1 MPVATYYIDANRGSD
16 TNDGLSKASAFKSL
30 SKVNGLTLGPGSAIL
45 LASDSTFLVE
55 HSSSVSGKVDF
66 SNFNGSS
73 VSRNYIGAYD
83 FAGATGTKPTI
94 THRMVPQSSDWAWD
108 GTKSAWY
115 IQLSI
120 STFLTRDCWVKV
132 AGQWAETTN
141 QDAED
146 INATHNGMTTS
157 RLRFNADTVQNRFY
171 LAWGGANSG
180 TNPSVYFGAG
190 QIVLGLGSIFGAWNG
205 LQQTTI
211 DGLQCVGGG
220 GLLYLYAGG
229 AGLLHRG
236 LEIKNCVAQDTNSM
250 LTFGTYS
257 LDAASSLLEIQYHDN
272 IGIDNAGWCFSTYGN
287 SLNGDVYNN
296 KFYGSN
302 RCHAL
307 GGSVYVQNKQND
319 ALGTRLR
326 VRHNFATNV
335 RNGTGNCSFDG
346 CGFYAD
352 NYDDGTL
359 FYGNVVTDCFKAY
372 QTNNG
377 RRSTFVGNVAYN
389 CDTFITA
396 TDASQNNASDYLI
409 ANNLI
414 YQATGNTR
422 PHGNTATSLQPI
434 GAWRDGS
441 SMVAAKI
448 VNNIIIGSG
457 DFSKTRPGIYAYN
470 DADWSAGKVT
480 VANNHVSGCSS
491 SLVSSASS
499 DKTSVASC
507 ITAVPSFTASGDA
520 DFRPAQGS
528 SALSSGVD
536 AFFRS
541 ATDQYNKPFQSPP
554 SIGPIER
561 ITKDSWF

>member
-1 MPVATYYIDANRGSD
+1 MAVAAYYVDANRGSD
-16 TNDGLSKASAFKSL
+16 TNDGLSKAGAFRSL
-30 SKVNGLTLGPGSAIL
+30 SKVSGLNLGPGSEIL
-45 LASDSTFLVE
+45 LASDSTFIVE

-83 FAGATGTKPTI
+83 FAGATGTKPII

-141 QDAED
+141 QDGED
-146 INATHNGMTTS
+146 INATHNGMTPS

-171 LAWGGANSG
+171 LAWSGANSG

-205 LQQTTI
+205 LQHTTI

-250 LTFGTYS
+250 ITFGTYS
-257 LDAASSLLEIQYHDN
+257 LDAASSLLEVQYHDN

-287 SLNGDVYNN
+287 SLHGDVYNN

-307 GGSVYVQNKQND
+307 GGSIYTQNKQND
-319 ALGTRLR
+319 ALNTRLR

-377 RRSTFVGNVAYN
+377 KRSTFVGNIAYN

-414 YQATGNTR
+414 YQATGNSR
-422 PHGNTATSLQPI
+422 PHGDTATSIQPI

-441 SMVAAKI
+441 AMVKAII
-448 VNNIIIGSG
+448 VNNIIIGVG
-457 DFSKTRPGIYAYN
+457 DFSLTRPGILAYN
-470 DADWSAGKVT
+470 ETEWATGRVDVR
-480 VANNHVSGCSS
+480 NNFITGTSS
-491 SLVSSASS
+491 ELVKSNAA
-499 DKTSVASC
+499 DKTSVSACLSGSASFVNE
-507 ITAVPSFTASGDA
+507 TANDYRLRTASELETA
-520 DFRPAQGS
+520 
-528 SALSSGVD
+528 GVD
-536 AFFRS
+536 IYFKGC
-541 ATDQYNKPFQSPP
+541 TDPDGQSFKSPASVGAYSRLTKP
-554 SIGPIER
+554 
-561 ITKDSWF
+561 SWF